1 MADNDEF
8 RAAIAAYLRAWDS
21 CTSENPFPR
30 ELMDEGFEQFVD
42 AFVFRGLGRPIT
54 KMFRMFHDVHGR
66 YPTFAELNPPGGLT
80 FVPVIPDIK

>member
-1 MADNDEF
+1 
-8 RAAIAAYLRAWDS
+8 
-21 CTSENPFPR
+21 
-30 ELMDEGFEQFVD
+30 MDEGFEQFVD